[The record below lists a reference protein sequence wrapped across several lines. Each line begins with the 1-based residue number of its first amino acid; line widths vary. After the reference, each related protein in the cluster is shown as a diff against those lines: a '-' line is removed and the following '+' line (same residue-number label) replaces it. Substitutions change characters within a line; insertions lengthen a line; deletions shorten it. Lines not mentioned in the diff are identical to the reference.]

1 MITDAIRAA
10 GDAAVLLRLA
20 AVMDPDVNAR
30 AMAVADAV
38 RQSRLPGIRDV
49 VSTIRSVAVYFDP
62 LQVGLGD
69 ISGALRGASAAA
81 PPASRGRTHEIA
93 VAYGGDA
100 GPDLAEVARWAQ
112 MSEQAVSACHAA
124 AEYRVYMLGFQ
135 PGFAYLGRV
144 DPRIAMGRRATPR
157 LKVPAG
163 SVGIAGQQTGI
174 YPRESPG
181 GWQIIGRALEPVF
194 DPLAD
199 RPVRFAPGDTVRFRI
214 EGGTAESLP
223 GRVLSDRAS
232 GSSAPFARTAP
243 SDTARAVTVLRPG
256 LFTTIQC
263 GSRWERQSLGYPVSG
278 PMDPLSHAIANVA
291 VGNARDAAALEVTI
305 AGPELRFEHDA
316 TIAIAGANLSATLDG
331 APVPAQS
338 PVSCP
343 AGSTLRFGER
353 RIGARAYVAF
363 DGGIEAE
370 ADWPVKPLVIGQVL
384 GLRAERNGAGRRI
397 RASENLPAGAATLRV
412 LPGPQDDV
420 APPGVLEWL
429 VATRFTISPQ
439 SNRMGYRLKG
449 VGALS
454 VRADEMISDATFAGA
469 IQVPPSGDPI
479 LLMADRQT
487 TGGYPQVATVIS
499 ADLPRAGQLAPGDR
513 VTFELCS
520 HSDALAALAEQ
531 EAMLADGR

>member
-1 MITDAIRAA
+1 MTTDAIRAA
-10 GDAAVLLRLA
+10 GDAAVLLRLG
-20 AVMDPDVNAR
+20 AVMDPEVNAR

-38 RQSRLPGIRDV
+38 RQSQLPGIRDV
-49 VSTIRSVAVYFDP
+49 VSTIRSVVVYFDP
-62 LQVGLGD
+62 VQVDLAAV
-69 ISGALRGASAAA
+69 SRALHSASAAT
-81 PPASRGRTHEIA
+81 PPASGGRSHEIA
-93 VAYGGDA
+93 VAYGGDG

-112 MSEQAVSACHAA
+112 MSEQKVSACHAA

-144 DPRIAMGRRATPR
+144 DPQIAIGRRATPR
-157 LKVPAG
+157 LRVPAG
-163 SVGIAGQQTGI
+163 SVGIAGRQTGI
-174 YPRESPG
+174 YPYESPG
-181 GWQIIGRALEPVF
+181 GWQIIGRALESVF

-214 EGGTAESLP
+214 EPGTAASLP
-223 GRVLSDRAS
+223 GRAVS
-232 GSSAPFARTAP
+232 GRSPASSARLTRSAP
-243 SDTARAVTVLRPG
+243 PDTARAITVLRPG
-256 LFTTIQC
+256 LFTTVQC
-263 GSRWERQSLGYPVSG
+263 GSRWGRQSLGYPVSG
-278 PMDPLSHAIANVA
+278 PMDPLSHAIANLA

-305 AGPELRFEHDA
+305 AGPELRLEHDA
-316 TIAIAGANLSATLDG
+316 MIAIAGANLSATLDG
-331 APVPAQS
+331 APIPAQS
-338 PVSCP
+338 PVSCR
-343 AGSTLRFGER
+343 ADSVLRFGER
-353 RIGARAYVAF
+353 RTGARVYVAF

-384 GLRAERNGAGRRI
+384 GLRSERNATGRTI

-420 APPGVLEWL
+420 APLGALEWL
-429 VATRFTISPQ
+429 VATQFAISPQ

-449 VGALS
+449 ASALS
-454 VRADEMISDATFAGA
+454 ARAEEMISDGTFFGA

-520 HSDALAALAEQ
+520 HADAVAALAEQ